1 MEKLLK
7 VCCLSLAL
15 ALSNTAFAEWYVGGE
30 ILDTNI
36 IPELES
42 LTDENPNSF
51 EYQNAEYSSSLFG
64 GYRQNK
70 YFTLQVEYQDEIT
83 LGLDSMFAGSSL
95 WFPEAE
101 VSDFDSNALFLSGI
115 SSYQIN
121 DHGALYLK
129 GGLFNWE
136 VDSNLFD
143 INDKKVTPTHGTDIF
158 FGLGANYDL
167 NARFEISAE
176 WERYQLEE
184 ADVDLLSTELKFKF

>member
-1 MEKLLK
+1 MNYINKNY
-7 VCCLSLAL
+7 CLVFAL
-15 ALSNTAFAEWYVGGE
+15 IFSNAAFADWYMGVE
-30 ILDTNI
+30 VIDTNI

-42 LTDENPNSF
+42 LTDEDHNNF
-51 EYQNAEYSSSLFG
+51 KYQDTIRTSSLFG
-64 GYRQNK
+64 GYKKND
-70 YFTLQVEYQDEIT
+70 YFALQVEYQDEIS

-115 SSYQIN
+115 SSYKIN
-121 DHGALYLK
+121 DQGALYLK

-143 INDKKVTPTHGTDIF
+143 IDTEKTTPTRGTDVF

-176 WERYQLEE
+176 WERFQMEE
-184 ADVDLLSTELKFKF
+184 DDIDLLSTELKFKF

>member
-1 MEKLLK
+1 MNYFNKK
-7 VCCLSLAL
+7 YCLFFAL
-15 ALSNTAFAEWYVGGE
+15 TLPFSANAEWYVGGE
-30 ILDTNI
+30 VIDTNI

-42 LTDENPNSF
+42 LTDEDPNSF
-51 EYQNAEYSSSLFG
+51 IYQDSTSSSSLFG
-64 GYRQNK
+64 GYKQNK
-70 YFTLQVEYQDEIT
+70 YFSVQVEYQDEIS

-101 VSDFDSNALFLSGI
+101 VSDFDSNALYLSGV

-121 DHGALYLK
+121 DNGALYFK

-143 INDKKVTPTHGTDIF
+143 IDTEKAAPTRGTDVF

-176 WERYQLEE
+176 WERFQMEE
-184 ADVDLLSTELKFKF
+184 DDIDLLSTELKFKF